1 MSLLQTLR
9 KDMITATKAGDKDVI
24 NILKMVLA
32 TIKNIQIDQS
42 EELTDENVE
51 KILRKE
57 TKKIEDSIA
66 QYTQMERDDLVKN
79 EKKDLDILQKY
90 LPELMSEEKVREVVS
105 AKIKELGATDMRE
118 MGKIMGSVMQ
128 ELQGSADGNVVKKI
142 VQEILSNG

>member
-1 MSLLQTLR
+1 
-9 KDMITATKAGDKDVI
+9 MITATKAGDKDVI